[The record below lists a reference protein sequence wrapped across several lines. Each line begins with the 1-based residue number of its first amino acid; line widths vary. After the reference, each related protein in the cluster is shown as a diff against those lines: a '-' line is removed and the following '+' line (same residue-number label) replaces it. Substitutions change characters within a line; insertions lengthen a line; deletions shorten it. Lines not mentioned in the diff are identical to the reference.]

1 MRKNNRNLGFT
12 LVEILVTTAI
22 IGILIGIVLGI
33 TGMASRKSDESR
45 AVAEMQKI
53 SNALEAYRIA
63 YGRYPANLSTL
74 LDASANYDVETKDIK
89 LTDPWGRDYQYERN
103 PVGGVTFKLWS
114 QGARATDTSDDIY
127 STMGTY

>member
-1 MRKNNRNLGFT
+1 MSKHKRNQGFT
-12 LVEILVTTAI
+12 LVEVLVTTAI
-22 IGILIGIVLGI
+22 IGLLIGIVLGI

-63 YGRYPANLSTL
+63 YGRYPANINTL
-74 LDASANYDVETKDIK
+74 QDDSANYDIETKDFK
-89 LTDPWGRDYQYERN
+89 LTDPWGRPYEYERN
-103 PVGGVTFKLWS
+103 PTGGLTYKLWS
-114 QGARATDTSDDIY
+114 QGPRANDASDDIF